1 MTRITHDTA
10 ISTTS
15 VCCSCSCSHSTP
27 PTQSAR
33 QNKVRSHLPPHLLR
47 RGALHSVPP
56 SILSATSLLSSF
68 PSAGR
73 SFHPRSPR
81 CFSLTLSRRR
91 RRRQRR
97 RPCLQCPT
105 TNSGHRRE
113 WPPLR
118 RRRRRRRRRRPL
130 PSSSSCRLSVT
141 RRCRLNCRF
150 PSKKSLPLLLALTQG
165 AAVTFTSPTLE

>member
-1 MTRITHDTA
+1 MTLQFPRRVYVVHVHVHTRHHQRRARARTKFVH
-10 ISTTS
+10 ISLRAS
-15 VCCSCSCSHSTP
+15 SAAAPSIPFLLLFSQQHLFFP
-27 PTQSAR
+27 PF
-33 QNKVRSHLPPHLLR
+33 LR
-47 RGALHSVPP
+47 RA
-56 SILSATSLLSSF
+56 
-68 PSAGR
+68 R

-81 CFSLTLSRRR
+81 CFSLTLSRR

-150 PSKKSLPLLLALTQG
+150 PSKKSLPLLLALTLG